1 MPFFNKFI
9 STEKRR
15 ISNENHEDI
24 IQNLNNILNTKKN
37 YGSVLDNFGIRD
49 LNEFYDKEGIIKV
62 VIEEVCENI
71 EKFEPRIDIVNITNK
86 DSKNIFQLAFTLECR
101 IINTKKSLD
110 MVFDTVFNS
119 FSIQ

>member
-15 ISNENHEDI
+15 ISDENHEDI

-62 VIEEVCENI
+62 VIEEVCKNI